1 MDAEGSHRRQRSED
15 DEEEKAQRERAK
27 KAYERLKSLST
38 AMSTRE
44 ASRTARRLSRWANPL
59 HMQWKDVNNTVTT
72 SMVKEVWPCS
82 DAETLKGRWK
92 VSKCLHEDMKKN
104 AETIAMEVFGQPL
117 HNHDAP
123 LYFAKML
130 YMQFVLEQPV
140 DFSSKEVSTSL
151 VDVRATSVTLSKD
164 ELQLA
169 LEGAQL
175 ELMQQKELLQKR
187 LDDKEQEAQ
196 RILQAA
202 TPPPRQGKIEEGMT
216 QIRADINSLSQ
227 RLPVS
232 SSTSTSAHLMNIVL
246 HPEAVIP
253 PMDASSSTINQCPS
267 CHKRF
272 DTWSGHYMLA
282 CTHFYHLSC
291 LIRSMVLGEQC
302 HLCSAPFPLA
312 LYRMFGMQAP
322 QVSQRPQPHSTPSAF
337 QNLNFENLDDTQSQ
351 R

>member
-1 MDAEGSHRRQRSED
+1 MDAEGSHRRQRGED
-15 DEEEKAQRERAK
+15 DEEEKAQRERAR

-72 SMVKEVWPCS
+72 SMVKEVWPCT
-82 DAETLKGRWK
+82 DAEISKGRWK
-92 VSKCLHEDMKKN
+92 VSKCLHEEMKKN
-104 AETIAMEVFGQPL
+104 AETIAMEVFGQAL

-130 YMQFVLEQPV
+130 YMQFVLEQLV
-140 DFSSKEVSTSL
+140 DFSSKEVSSSL
-151 VDVRATSVTLSKD
+151 VDVRATSVTLSKE

-202 TPPPRQGKIEEGMT
+202 TPPP
-216 QIRADINSLSQ
+216 
-227 RLPVS
+227 
-232 SSTSTSAHLMNIVL
+232 
-246 HPEAVIP
+246 
-253 PMDASSSTINQCPS
+253 
-267 CHKRF
+267 
-272 DTWSGHYMLA
+272 
-282 CTHFYHLSC
+282 
-291 LIRSMVLGEQC
+291 
-302 HLCSAPFPLA
+302 
-312 LYRMFGMQAP
+312 
-322 QVSQRPQPHSTPSAF
+322 
-337 QNLNFENLDDTQSQ
+337 
-351 R
+351 